1 MPANLSSASTG
12 SLFPDPGKADPEGL
26 LAIGGDLSVDTLIKA
41 YSLGIF
47 PWYSKEMPILWWCPD
62 PRMVLFPQ
70 KFKVSKSLRQTIRQK
85 KYTVK
90 IDENFEKVIKNCAL
104 SKRKGQEGTWIT
116 NEMKQAYIRLFKEG
130 YAHSFETYYNNE
142 LVGGLYGVSL
152 GRTFFGESMFYK
164 MTDASKVAL
173 YYLIERLKKWNFH
186 FIDAQQSTKHM
197 KMLGAEEISR
207 EEFLRILK
215 VSLNESTIRGNWKR
229 FRNQ

>member
-1 MPANLSSASTG
+1 MPANLSSASNN

-47 PWYSKEMPILWWCPD
+47 PWYSEEMPILWWCPD

-90 IDENFEKVIKNCAL
+90 IDESFEKVIENCAL

-173 YYLIERLKKWNFH
+173 YCLIERLKKWNFH
-186 FIDAQQSTKHM
+186 FIDAQQSTQHM

-215 VSLNESTIRGNWKR
+215 VSLKESTIKGNWK
-229 FRNQ
+229 

>member
-1 MPANLSSASTG
+1 MPDNLFSANNN
-12 SLFPDPGKADPEGL
+12 LFPDPGKADPDGL
-26 LAIGGDLSVDTLIKA
+26 LAIGGDLSVATLVKA

-47 PWYSKEMPILWWCPD
+47 PWYSEDMPILWWCPD
-62 PRMVLFPQ
+62 PRLVLFPH
-70 KFKVSKSLRQTIRQK
+70 KFKISKSLGHTIRQK
-85 KYTVK
+85 QYTVRT
-90 IDENFEKVIKNCAL
+90 DENFEKVIENCAI

-116 NEMKQAYIRLFKEG
+116 DEMKQAYIRMFKEG
-130 YAHSFETYYNNE
+130 YAHSFESYYNNE

-186 FIDAQQSTKHM
+186 FIDAQQSTRHM
-197 KMLGAEEISR
+197 KRLGAEEISR

-215 VSLNESTIRGNWKR
+215 ESLNEPTMRGKWK
-229 FRNQ
+229 